1 MSTSTFAFKCSLH
14 RCTTAYGVTATV
26 SNALVPQN
34 DNTDE
39 DQKVYADKSEVYG
52 WLKDTFSPIWVGAC
66 KLKSVDPE
74 LESAW

>member
-1 MSTSTFAFKCSLH
+1 
-14 RCTTAYGVTATV
+14 V

-52 WLKDTFSPIWVGAC
+52 WLKDTFSPIWA
-66 KLKSVDPE
+66 DPQCGDGRAVKV
-74 LESAW
+74 ESS